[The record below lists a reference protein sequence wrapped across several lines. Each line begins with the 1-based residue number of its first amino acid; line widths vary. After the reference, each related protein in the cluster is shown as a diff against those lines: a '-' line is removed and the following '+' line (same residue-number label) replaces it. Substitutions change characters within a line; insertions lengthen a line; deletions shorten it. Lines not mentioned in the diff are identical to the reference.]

1 MTAAPVGLSAS
12 CRKCLPIAASYVH
25 RTKYGIFR
33 SQWLI
38 FTASEG
44 RQHMLTVVLTR
55 HSREGGNPEIFMTE
69 VDSRLRGNGRS
80 SRIQPAVRQEEAL
93 VIN

>member
-44 RQHMLTVVLTR
+44 KLHMLIVILTR
-55 HSREGGNPEIFMTE
+55 HSRESGNPETFMTE
-69 VDSRLRGNGRS
+69 VDSRFRGNDGL
-80 SRIQPAVRQEEAL
+80 SRIQPVVQQEESQ

>member
-55 HSREGGNPEIFMTE
+55 HSRESGNPEIFMTE
-69 VDSRLRGNGRS
+69 VDSRLRGNDRS

>member
-1 MTAAPVGLSAS
+1 MTAVAVALSSS

-33 SQWLI
+33 SQWLM

-44 RQHMLTVVLTR
+44 KLHTDGGFNPSFPRKR
-55 HSREGGNPEIFMTE
+55 ESRDFH
-69 VDSRLRGNGRS
+69 D
-80 SRIQPAVRQEEAL
+80 
-93 VIN
+93 